1 MTKTFM
7 TNADRGVS
15 RVRKTSKAQ
24 DVQIKKLK
32 NEYKNLKKQVRNLDK
47 KLKRLSKS

>member
-1 MTKTFM
+1 M
-7 TNADRGVS
+7 TNADRGVG

-24 DVQIKKLK
+24 DAQIRKLE
-32 NEYKNLKKQVRNLDK
+32 NDYENLKKQIRNLDK